1 MIEEMSFKCLIFF
14 DSIAKR
20 RIQKPNQKSMA
31 ERFWKNI

>member
-1 MIEEMSFKCLIFF
+1 MSNFF